1 MAQPTEAASGDANA
15 PVDAV
20 ADAEKT
26 FNDIAE
32 TFKGEGD
39 EEELP
44 VEDEGDEPEA
54 ETEDELED
62 EAAPDDE
69 PPIDAPVS
77 WTAEEKEKFKDL
89 PRDVQEV
96 LTRRESERERFVQS
110 KAQEAAR
117 ARHESE
123 QAAVQQLAQIERN
136 YAQQYQAI
144 AAQFDVPE
152 PDPYLMMT
160 DQAAYVTQLT
170 AHKNAQAQRQQAQQ
184 QAAYYAEQAQ
194 ARDAQA
200 AQAHAAQE
208 YQIVAE
214 HFPEYVD
221 PTTAAKHQTELASI
235 ARELGYPNELIS
247 EARATD
253 ILAMRKA
260 ATWKAKADQLDKLNA
275 GKMDKVRAAK
285 GKPPVVTP
293 GVAVAQS
300 QTRAKRAD
308 EAFSRAKTA
317 VSTQAKGAAFGEY
330 LSNAGII

>member
-1 MAQPTEAASGDANA
+1 MSQPETALSGDANT

-20 ADAEKT
+20 ADAEKA

-32 TFKGEGD
+32 TFGVEED
-39 EEELP
+39 EEEP
-44 VEDEGDEPEA
+44 VGEEGDEPEA
-54 ETEDELED
+54 QAEDEPDD
-62 EAAPDDE
+62 EAADDDL

-77 WTAEEKEKFKDL
+77 WTAEEKEAFKAL
-89 PRDVQEV
+89 PREVQETV
-96 LTRRESERERFVQS
+96 NRRESERERFVQT

-117 ARHESE
+117 ARQETE
-123 QAAVQQLAQIERN
+123 QAAIQQLAQIERS
-136 YAQQYQAI
+136 YAEQYHAIAQQL
-144 AAQFDVPE
+144 DVPE
-152 PDPYLMMT
+152 PDPLLMMQ
-160 DQAAYVTQLT
+160 DQAAYVQQMR
-170 AHKNAQAQRQQAQQ
+170 AFKAAQAQRTQAQQ
-184 QAAYYAEQAQ
+184 NAAYYAQQAQ

-200 AQAHAAQE
+200 AQAHAQQE
-208 YQIVAE
+208 YQVIAE

-221 PTTAAKHQTELASI
+221 PTTASKHQTELASI

-260 ATWKAKADQLDKLNA
+260 AEWKAKADRLDKLEA
-275 GKMDKVRAAK
+275 GKMEKVRAAK

-300 QTRAKRAD
+300 QSRLKRAD

-317 VSTQAKGAAFGEY
+317 VSTAEKGAAFGEY
-330 LSNAGII
+330 LTNVGII